1 MPKGWPT
8 SLSSSRACNPASHLP
23 KMPYYCGQS
32 SGHSPSM
39 WCLYGSV
46 CYGLST
52 VFVGYFFLWNVSWT
66 LNRITHW
73 RVSGPCSDGD
83 FRFAAS
89 L

>member
-52 VFVGYFFLWNVSWT
+52 VFCRVFFPLECVMDPEQNYTLESQWT
-66 LNRITHW
+66 M
-73 RVSGPCSDGD
+73 
-83 FRFAAS
+83 F
-89 L
+89 